1 MTYEHLSQDERYQ
14 ISALLKAGLA
24 ISHIAQILGRHR
36 STIGRE
42 VRRNAGLRG
51 YRPQQAQRFAEL
63 RGRNSRNARRID
75 KCQWLQAKKLL
86 RNKWSPEQIAS
97 QRCMSHETIY
107 RKIYADKRSGGSL
120 WRKRRLH
127 TIRLRGFMRHWGS
140 ENLPKVGFGLGGVCR
155 WTEV

>member
-75 KCQWLQAKKLL
+75 TCQWLQAKKLL

-97 QRCMSHETIY
+97 QGCMSHETIY

-120 WRKRRLH
+120 WQHLRCQKKRRKRY
-127 TIRLRGFMRHWGS
+127 GA
-140 ENLPKVGFGLGGVCR
+140 
-155 WTEV
+155 